1 MNSSP
6 QHDQPVCDIAPAMPQ
21 SGRAQP
27 PAMFF
32 QRQAGAWLDLAREH
46 AVRSGVLPMSIGRA
60 KLELLE
66 VVRSELLV
74 RLGAELAAMN
84 RQQATAASTSDA
96 TRTDPQ
102 AIRRPSP
109 IGWNSLH
116 NHAYQIKRNILRRF
130 AGRAPNSSQA
140 GDPPTILVVVRTQ
153 SHASDLVAIAN
164 NLRSD
169 FQLPVAF
176 AVTEGKVGRRIEAA
190 GFPAYNLFARPDRS
204 GRLLIRSQSAELR
217 RVCQSLDNFTPDQEL
232 FSPRQTARLIAT
244 TTSLLHERIAD
255 ALRQAWTITQLLE
268 RLRPQVVLAGNPYT
282 VEGKIAVLAARDYGV
297 ASAAVEH
304 GTIFAND
311 PRWDR
316 SPLDLVCVWGD
327 PSRRALESNGLA
339 PDRIAITGSPRHDA
353 IFLGAAAA
361 RAEARD
367 SDTANILVATSGP
380 GDQVGMIE
388 HQGFIELL
396 TAAIEQ
402 LPSVRWVIKLHPKDR
417 PEYYGS
423 LGAMAPERVRIV
435 RGKPE
440 SNGADIFEFLKTSRA
455 LVTVTSSTA
464 LDAMSVGVPVI
475 AVDVWPAGQRPS
487 GIFFLQRGCARP
499 AATAEELAAQVR
511 GAWDFEPQPD
521 CDNAARQYVAEQF
534 ANQGT
539 AVGAVTRELV
549 GLVASHRQESA
560 DSPARHVS
568 RSI

>member
-1 MNSSP
+1 MNTSP
-6 QHDQPVCDIAPAMPQ
+6 QPDQPVCNIAPAAPT

-27 PAMFF
+27 SAMFF
-32 QRQAGAWLDLAREH
+32 QRQAGVWLDLAREH
-46 AVRSGVLPMSIGRA
+46 AARSGLSPMSIGLAR
-60 KLELLE
+60 LELLE
-66 VVRSELLV
+66 VLRSELLV
-74 RLGAELAAMN
+74 RLGAELAALH
-84 RQQATAASTSDA
+84 RQQSTTAATSNA
-96 TRTDPQ
+96 ARTDPQ
-102 AIRRPSP
+102 TVRRPWP
-109 IGWNSLH
+109 MGWNSLH
-116 NHAYQIKRNILRRF
+116 NHAYQIKRNVLRRF
-130 AGRAPNSSQA
+130 AGRAPSSSRA
-140 GDPPTILVVVRTQ
+140 GDQPTILVVVRTQ
-153 SHASDLVAIAN
+153 SHASDAIAIAK
-164 NLRSD
+164 NLRDD
-169 FQLPVAF
+169 FHLPVAF

-204 GRLLIRSQSAELR
+204 GRLLIRRQSAELAQF
-217 RVCQSLDNFTPDQEL
+217 CQCLANFAPDREL
-232 FSPRQTARLIAT
+232 FSPQQTARLIAT
-244 TTSLLHERIAD
+244 TRTLLQERIAD

-282 VEGKIAVLAARDYGV
+282 VEGKIAVLAARDYSV

-316 SPLDLVCVWGD
+316 SPLDLVCVWGA
-327 PSRRALESNGLA
+327 PSRRALELNGLA
-339 PDRIAITGSPRHDA
+339 ADRIAITGSPRHDA

-361 RAEARD
+361 RAEAHD
-367 SDTANILVATSGP
+367 SATANILVATSGP
-380 GDQVGMIE
+380 GDQVGMVE

-396 TAAIEQ
+396 TSAIEQ

-417 PEYYGS
+417 PEYYGG

-499 AATAEELAAQVR
+499 AKTAEELATQVR
-511 GAWDFEPQPD
+511 GAWNFEPQPD
-521 CDNAARQYVAEQF
+521 CDEAARQYVAEQF

-539 AVGAVTRELV
+539 AVEAVTRELA
-549 GLVASHRQESA
+549 GLVVSHRQESTA
-560 DSPARHVS
+560 SPARHIS